1 MEQHQA
7 VVKQHSKKPYDKSD
21 AKEKR
26 GGCNEK
32 GDKENSNDLIQH
44 F

>member
-7 VVKQHSKKPYDKSD
+7 LVKQHSKKPDDKSD

-26 GGCNEK
+26 GGGSDK
-32 GDKENSNDLIQH
+32 DDKENSNDSIQH